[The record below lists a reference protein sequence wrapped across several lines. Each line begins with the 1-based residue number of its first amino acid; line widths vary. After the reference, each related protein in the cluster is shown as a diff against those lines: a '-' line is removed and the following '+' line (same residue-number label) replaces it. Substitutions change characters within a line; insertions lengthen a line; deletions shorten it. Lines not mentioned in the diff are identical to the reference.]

1 VSGGKTRRIVHGLVD
16 ALLSFAGGGLS
27 IDVWGEWRRGM
38 LWVSEG
44 SSNLSIS
51 GNVWEKEEGKCHTYE
66 DALKAWGHVH
76 ESCRN
81 RERVVNVELGLGNGK
96 YVVRTSVKE
105 REPV

>member
-1 VSGGKTRRIVHGLVD
+1 
-16 ALLSFAGGGLS
+16 
-27 IDVWGEWRRGM
+27 M
-38 LWVSEG
+38 
-44 SSNLSIS
+44 
-51 GNVWEKEEGKCHTYE
+51 EEGDVVGIGGVFEFVNIRKCVGKKEGKGHTYE
-66 DALKAWGHVH
+66 DALEVLGHVH